1 LHCKQVPGS
10 KILKV
15 YSKLFQ
21 FENIHLCIY
30 EKCTFM

>member
-1 LHCKQVPGS
+1 LDCKQVPGS

-21 FENIHLCIY
+21 FEDIHLCIY
-30 EKCTFM
+30 EKRTFM